1 MITTYFT
8 PFKRLCRYFLLSLL
22 LFLPTGGAWG
32 QGVPGET
39 EDNPLVIDLSATI
52 TPVEGYY
59 KKEGD
64 YIVLT
69 RKGAFYKLAGA
80 KYDLFVQVNVD
91 DPGTGDPITLLL
103 EAGSRH
109 ELSCFHVENHSL
121 VVKQTAASPDEKVRL
136 KLDGHTGPSIVVKSG
151 ASLDI
156 RGPMSLECLGY
167 IEAEGSL
174 TWENEVVIG
183 YLSTYFGLHNSYV
196 TSWSLAGDAL
206 LSDITVKDE
215 SGNTVYASTFPSGG
229 YMDFALFSSDPEV
242 TYTLWQGDMQMW
254 GKPSGQDTYTTR
266 FTRGEYTEVSPASL
280 DLKGIA
286 SGLTLTCA
294 AGNTWTY
301 TPEGG
306 GEATRFSGEVVNT
319 QDPSSPFKHPLRVC
333 LEAGEAELD
342 ARLSLAADIEVSGGT
357 DAALTILKSGANA
370 ATLTLTPGKDI
381 VKVAGETGISIG
393 QDVTLKVPAVGK
405 GDKIFLSFGAS
416 GQAVKLGDG
425 AKAEGL
431 RAFTYAEGE
440 GSDKDSL
447 ELKNDPA
454 ESLPLVACRSFAT
467 NFSSECAIY
476 KAFDKMG
483 NRLYYRGRAD
493 DGSGDGTYVTTF
505 PEGSYVGLEPYT
517 LVPSGAGSS
526 ISIDSDHD
534 DGFADIRWI
543 GNESESVINELTV
556 KVNMGEAPRELVL
569 SNLVIKDGLKI
580 ERGAVNLTLE
590 GNNEF
595 NTMEIGIA
603 TVTLSTTPGATLGRE
618 ITVIN
623 NGAFTDNTG
632 LVRSVGGFLPLEIT
646 EDFKVSVDADGKP
659 LVSVKAKA
667 KSTQMLTGK
676 CMRLKGDTW
685 TEVGTFKPVA
695 EPASERAF
703 TKASDNDEADGT
715 VVETTLE
722 AILTDADALPA
733 GIYRCEITVEG
744 TYDRLTTLT
753 GSFFYSSFL
762 ALYDLTE
769 PVTLTHHDGQWTY
782 ACGSLKDIPFNGT
795 VETEDPERQQM
806 YSHSTVP
813 VTIELSD
820 TEAEL
825 VLRGRIYI
833 YPTDGSTTPPALTVK
848 RKEGVDGDV
857 SFRLRTPENDYSY
870 LVGETALRVGK
881 GVTCH
886 IENYLQL
893 FATGESVVVEEGAH
907 LTGLRSFTF
916 EEPVAEIGFDEGDGG
931 YSFSVGGYYEDEN
944 DPYLFSSFAS
954 SEKWENTMTVWVNDV
969 RYQGKPSTAS
979 SEGDPYVAEFPPFA
993 NSSDYVAYTGMV
1005 PCVEPGLD
1013 PDPDPAP
1020 DPDPDP
1026 DPSPDNPTGVSEVRT
1041 SDVRAF
1047 VSDGRLYIYSP
1058 VPVGV
1063 RVYHFGGGLLRAF
1076 RAPAGDSSTR
1086 APEGPCIVVVGERRF
1101 KIGG

>member
-8 PFKRLCRYFLLSLL
+8 PFKRLCRYLLLFLL

-69 RKGAFYKLAGA
+69 RKGAFYKLAGD

-103 EAGSRH
+103 EAGSSH
-109 ELSCFHVENHSL
+109 EWGSFHVENHSL
-121 VVKQTAASPDEKVRL
+121 VVKQTAASPGEKARL
-136 KLDGHTGPSIVVKSG
+136 KLVGHTGPSIIVKSG

-167 IEAEGSL
+167 IEAKGSL
-174 TWENEVVIG
+174 TWEDEVVMG
-183 YLSTYFGLHNSYV
+183 YRSINYGLHDYNSHV
-196 TSWSLAGDAL
+196 TSWSTAGNAL

-215 SGNTVYASTFPSGG
+215 SGNTVYASTFTSGS

-242 TYTLWQGDMQMW
+242 TYTLWQGDMPMW

-280 DLKGIA
+280 DLKDIA

-306 GEATRFSGEVVNT
+306 EATPFSGEVVNT
-319 QDPSSPFKHPLRVC
+319 QGPSSPFQHPLRVC

-357 DAALTILKSGANA
+357 DAALTILKSGSNA

-381 VKVAGETGISIG
+381 VKVVGETGISID
-393 QDVTLKVPAVGK
+393 QDVTLKVPAVEK
-405 GDKIFLSFGAS
+405 GDKVFLSFSAS

-454 ESLPLVACRSFAT
+454 ESLPLVACESFAT

-476 KAFDKMG
+476 KAFDTKG
-483 NRLYYRGRAD
+483 NRLYYRGRAA
-493 DGSGDGTYVTTF
+493 DGPGDGTYVTTF
-505 PEGSYVGLEPYT
+505 SEGSYVGLEPYT
-517 LVPSGAGSS
+517 LAPVDGAS
-526 ISIDSDHD
+526 IEVIGGVSID
-534 DGFADIRWI
+534 RI
-543 GNESESVINELTV
+543 GTESKSVIAWLDINENSDKT
-556 KVNMGEAPRELVL
+556 PRDLVV
-569 SNLVIKDGLKI
+569 SNLEVKYFQISSGT
-580 ERGAVNLTLE
+580 VNLTLE
-590 GNNEF
+590 GKNKYKV
-595 NTMEIGIA
+595 MEIQSA
-603 TVTLSTTPGATLGRE
+603 TVTLSATSGVKLEETT
-618 ITVIN
+618 VKN
-623 NGAFTDNTG
+623 YCAFTDNTG
-632 LVRSVGGFLPLEIT
+632 LVRSVEGNTPLEIT
-646 EDFKVSVDADGKP
+646 EYFKESVNADGKP
-659 LVSVKAKA
+659 LVTVKAK
-667 KSTQMLTGK
+667 TNDYCTITGK

-685 TEVGTFKPVA
+685 TEVGTFQPVSA
-695 EPASERAF
+695 PAPASAGAL
-703 TKASDNDEADGT
+703 TKADGGDEASGT
-715 VVETTLE
+715 AVEMTLE

-733 GIYRCEITVEG
+733 GIYRCELTTKKKVE
-744 TYDRLTTLT
+744 DECFTTLT
-753 GSFFYSSFL
+753 GNFRHSSFL

-782 ACGSLKDIPFNGT
+782 TCGSLKDIPFNGT

-954 SEKWENTMTVWVNDV
+954 SEKCKNTMTVWVDDV

-1005 PCVEPGLD
+1005 PYVEPGLD
-1013 PDPDPAP
+1013 PDPDPA
-1020 DPDPDP
+1020 PDP

-1047 VSDGRLYIYSP
+1047 VSDGQLYIYSP

-1063 RVYHFGGGLLRAF
+1063 RVYHFGGGLLRTF